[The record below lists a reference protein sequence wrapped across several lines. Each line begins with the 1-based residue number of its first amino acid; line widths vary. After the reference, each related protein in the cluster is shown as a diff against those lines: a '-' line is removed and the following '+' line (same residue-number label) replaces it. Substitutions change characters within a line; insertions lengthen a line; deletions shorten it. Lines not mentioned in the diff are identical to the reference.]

1 MKLVK
6 TNLLNNFGIDE
17 EVSGYEDDMDVED
30 EGDDED
36 EDEEDEDDEDE
47 DQMGNLI
54 NIKNY
59 LKMVLI
65 MYLISLQCFKILS
78 TTLPSYHR
86 KSKGNEITMIR
97 IGRDLLKF
105 LI

>member
-1 MKLVK
+1 
-6 TNLLNNFGIDE
+6 
-17 EVSGYEDDMDVED
+17 MDVED

-36 EDEEDEDDEDE
+36 EEDEDEEDE

-65 MYLISLQCFKILS
+65 MYLISLQCFKIQQR
-78 TTLPSYHR
+78 YQVIVER
-86 KSKGNEITMIR
+86 AKAMK
-97 IGRDLLKF
+97 
-105 LI
+105 

>member
-36 EDEEDEDDEDE
+36 DEDE

-54 NIKNY
+54 NIKKLSENGSNNVSY
-59 LKMVLI
+59 ITSM
-65 MYLISLQCFKILS
+65 LQNFVNNATKLS
-78 TTLPSYHR
+78 
-86 KSKGNEITMIR
+86 SKEQR
-97 IGRDLLKF
+97 Q
-105 LI
+105 

>member
-36 EDEEDEDDEDE
+36 EEDEDDEDE

-54 NIKNY
+54 NIKKLSENGSNNVSY
-59 LKMVLI
+59 ITSM
-65 MYLISLQCFKILS
+65 LQNFVNNATKLS
-78 TTLPSYHR
+78 
-86 KSKGNEITMIR
+86 SKEQR
-97 IGRDLLKF
+97 Q
-105 LI
+105 